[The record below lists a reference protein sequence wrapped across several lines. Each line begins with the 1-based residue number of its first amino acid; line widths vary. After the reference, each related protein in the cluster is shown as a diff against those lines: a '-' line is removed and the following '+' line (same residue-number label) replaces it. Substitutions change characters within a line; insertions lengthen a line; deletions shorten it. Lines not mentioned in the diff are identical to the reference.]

1 MAYENLKNA
10 IKQVIK
16 QNGNQ
21 EITGDML
28 QSTLLNIVNVIGADY
43 KFLGFANPSTV
54 PPADE
59 GKLFYFASKS
69 GEYTNFPTTDESTH
83 IIIGESL
90 YVFTKEA
97 NSNYWKSEVL
107 IDVAQEFGTST
118 NKVISQKVISSKIG
132 GISPNIIQGTLS
144 IYGPIT
150 HNANGIICCLY
161 GNVYIKV
168 PCGFTIYVVNKYSNS
183 ELSSFVKN
191 LLEGNYYRQEV
202 YIDDESN
209 YTAFEIRKENNS
221 IITPSE
227 INDEFIIES
236 GVKAASLMSNSET
249 KRLGN
254 YMSTPVELINGLVDV
269 TGNIGDIAP
278 LIIEKELNWCYAI
291 LECKYNDKFYIK
303 GHGASTSVNS
313 TITFLDNEKKIL
325 YKSIEGEAIIEE
337 RIIVAPSKAKYLVF
351 NAYKNDKPSLSVD
364 YRKPIELEKA
374 IERQYDKIKDLLDK
388 KVNFEFV
395 STKPNYGGI
404 VTNKAVGE
412 IVDDTKYDDSNEF
425 YHHIFYV
432 KEGDKFIISGNGGDL
447 YRLWCMLDKDGKVV
461 AVADK
466 AMFTTGLQI
475 TIPSGVCKLII
486 NSIYTSYDVRCSKN
500 RIVNTFAQNKFIVKQ
515 GFLSHGNKY
524 FNPIVESSSSD
535 NRIIFRMPFN
545 GYMELSVKDGYL
557 MKIAA
562 TPSKSMNKC
571 DEIDGFYLENKTS
584 WRGIIPSSAEYVWI
598 EIKDPI
604 NKNITPD
611 IETAFNCVC
620 YHDKYNVEAPYI
632 KTPDFAMLK
641 LDDKNLLTNDMI
653 AANKNLY
660 LSKISELASAHADE
674 VSVIDLTSFLNE
686 EKPSLLSDCPF
697 NMYKIK
703 AQEILTENSSAPS
716 ILILS
721 GCHNEL
727 SAMGDCHALMYALLN
742 NRGNKSIE
750 TLRSYNIYIIPELN
764 PYGLLHSSDGI
775 STGRGNYQ
783 NVNLN
788 RNCVADGQIWTTDS
802 NAGYGTVNSSNG
814 FPFSE
819 YESKIFR
826 EACKIVV
833 PDIYI
838 DFHSWFGQ
846 IIKGQE
852 LTITAESSYNIENGS
867 SYVRAFN
874 VEAWDEIKKYYPE
887 DIPSK
892 LCTIVNSEAEITVG
906 TQAAFVGE
914 KYKIPTWLIER
925 ADRLLYKNGETYDGI
940 AETKG
945 GTKWVKYTTEISMRF
960 ILYALSLY

>member
-1 MAYENLKNA
+1 M
-10 IKQVIK
+10 
-16 QNGNQ
+16 
-21 EITGDML
+21 
-28 QSTLLNIVNVIGADY
+28 
-43 KFLGFANPSTV
+43 
-54 PPADE
+54 
-59 GKLFYFASKS
+59 
-69 GEYTNFPTTDESTH
+69 
-83 IIIGESL
+83 
-90 YVFTKEA
+90 
-97 NSNYWKSEVL
+97 
-107 IDVAQEFGTST
+107 
-118 NKVISQKVISSKIG
+118 
-132 GISPNIIQGTLS
+132 
-144 IYGPIT
+144 
-150 HNANGIICCLY
+150 
-161 GNVYIKV
+161 
-168 PCGFTIYVVNKYSNS
+168 
-183 ELSSFVKN
+183 
-191 LLEGNYYRQEV
+191 
-202 YIDDESN
+202 
-209 YTAFEIRKENNS
+209 
-221 IITPSE
+221 
-227 INDEFIIES
+227 
-236 GVKAASLMSNSET
+236 
-249 KRLGN
+249 
-254 YMSTPVELINGLVDV
+254 PVELTTGLVNV

-278 LIIEKELNWCYAI
+278 LSVINEHDWCYAI
-291 LECKYNDKFYIK
+291 LECKPDDKFYIK
-303 GHGASTSVNS
+303 GHGAEGSTYSYR
-313 TITFLDNEKKIL
+313 TITFLDDEKKIL
-325 YKSIEGEAIIEE
+325 YGSIAKESIIEE
-337 RIIVAPSKAKYLVF
+337 RIIVAPNKAKYFVF
-351 NAYKNDKPSLSVD
+351 NAFKKNNPSLSVD
-364 YRKPIELEKA
+364 YRKPLELKKA
-374 IERQYDKIKDLLDK
+374 IELQYAKIKDLLDE
-388 KVNFEFV
+388 KVNYEFV
-395 STKPNYGGI
+395 STKPNYGAIITG
-404 VTNKAVGE
+404 KAVGE
-412 IVDDTKYDDSNEF
+412 IVDDTKYEDDIQY
-425 YHHIFYV
+425 YHHTFYV
-432 KEGDKFIISGNGGDL
+432 KEGDKFIISGNGGKS

-461 AVADK
+461 SVSNESEYAR
-466 AMFTTGLQI
+466 GLQI

-486 NSIYTSYDVRCSKN
+486 NSLYRTYEVLCSKD

-515 GFLSHGNKY
+515 GYLSHGDNY
-524 FNPIVESSSSD
+524 FNVIAESSSSND

-562 TPSKSMNKC
+562 TPSESMNKC
-571 DEIDGFYLENKTS
+571 DEIEGFYLENITS
-584 WRGIIPSSAEYVWI
+584 WRGVIPSSAKYVWI

-604 NKNITPD
+604 DKNITPN
-611 IETAFNCVC
+611 IETEFNCVC

-632 KTPDFAMLK
+632 KAPDFAMLK
-641 LDDKNLLTNDMI
+641 LDDTNLLTNEMI
-653 AANKNLY
+653 AANKDLY
-660 LSKISELASAHADE
+660 LSKISELASAHTDE
-674 VSVIDLTSFLNE
+674 INIIDLTSFLNE

-703 AQEILTENSSAPS
+703 AQEILTENTNAPS

-727 SAMGDCHALMYALLN
+727 SAMCDCYALMYALLT

-802 NAGYGTVNSSNG
+802 NAGYGTISSSNG

-838 DFHSWFGQ
+838 DFHSWFAQ
-846 IIKGQE
+846 LTKGQE

-892 LCTIVNSEAEITVG
+892 LCPIVNSEAEITVG
-906 TQAAFVGE
+906 TQASFVGE

-940 AETKG
+940 AETKA

-960 ILYALSLY
+960 ILYALSLYKNI